1 MEAKYLNSSG
11 ETTASGG
18 STLCKWHPRSE
29 VGFINIVKPWKP
41 HSSSPYRS
49 SPYRL
54 SAQWREQ
61 DFDRNRDFFFPKT
74 KFSETS
80 AFFLEWIFRHWYW
93 NLFQKPILKPFFWD
107 QIFRER
113 ESKKCQSSRPRLR
126 LPNIFEIFWRGTQPK
141 EVCLPLTTFFAAF
154 SNFLQKKLSWHHH

>member
-18 STLCKWHPRSE
+18 STLCKWHPRGE
-29 VGFINIVKPWKP
+29 VGFINIVKPWEL

-61 DFDRNRDFFFPKT
+61 DFDRNRDFFF
-74 KFSETS
+74 ENQ
-80 AFFLEWIFRHWYW
+80 IFRHQ
-93 NLFQKPILKPFFWD
+93 NFFPRLNFPTLILKLVSETNTETFFLRPN
-107 QIFRER
+107 FPKGR
-113 ESKKCQSSRPRLR
+113 ESKKRRFSRPRLR
-126 LPNIFEIFWRGTQPK
+126 LSNIFEIFWRGTQPS
-141 EVCLPLTTFFAAF
+141 TFFLM
-154 SNFLQKKLSWHHH
+154 SRPR